1 MLPGKQE
8 WYRDATDYSKMAAD
22 CSKTSKSTVP
32 APSHDSTLGGALVL
46 HGTDGLGERAAR
58 SPLDRSSHKRSPCTN
73 SLTIGAIPY
82 HKVTIFIIQSL

>member
-58 SPLDRSSHKRSPCTN
+58 GPQEK
-73 SLTIGAIPY
+73 SLYQQFDNRCHTIP
-82 HKVTIFIIQSL
+82 